1 MYVEFIEESGKVHG
15 KYGNDNKK
23 DHKRRFIYIS
33 VYIYMGYMYTYMY
46 IYIHVY
52 IYRLSGQKN
61 QVSSMGNMEMII

>member
-1 MYVEFIEESGKVHG
+1 MYI
-15 KYGNDNKK
+15 
-23 DHKRRFIYIS
+23 R

-52 IYRLSGQKN
+52 TYRLNGQKN